1 MSKIIRTIIPVI
13 LISIFLFLR
22 FYKIDTSLFFT
33 NDMGRDLLVLWDFIH
48 NHQLILLG
56 PQTSALPISQ
66 SPLYFYL
73 LLPFYLISGQYFLSA
88 NLALAFI
95 YISLF
100 IFKPRVSSYL
110 FLVTFY
116 LISIHPQY
124 ILQGRFVW
132 NPSLVTPFLI
142 TAILHKKQLL
152 ISTIS
157 LAIAISLSYSVAP
170 LVIAIL
176 IFSLFINKKYLAYFL
191 GFTTFLNLPVIIQLI
206 RHHPNLVNQTGN
218 IYLQKIN
225 DFNKYV
231 FATDNSTVNSI
242 LFFGLILLLFFTFQ
256 SKNKIT
262 NYLSKIFILTFIIT
276 ILSPFNLQAHYIF
289 ALTTVLFLLIGSL
302 DFKISLPI
310 VAFLSFFYLQ
320 SKVLQ
325 KYFAPAPRTYAQMDQ
340 CFKTYCQNTT
350 SPTFVSVNSDL
361 YPYHFGPEHRYLMSK
376 NGCPVKNIEQGS
388 GQANFMTVVLDSGS
402 YSDQTKYYELDL
414 FGPHQEISRLNC
426 QDNFQIVTLSRKS
439 KTVFQN

>member
-1 MSKIIRTIIPVI
+1 MPVI
-13 LISIFLFLR
+13 LITIFLFIR
-22 FYKIDTSLFFT
+22 FYKIDTSLFFF

-73 LLPFYLISGQYFLSA
+73 LLPFYLISRQSFLSA
-88 NLALAFI
+88 NFALSFI
-95 YISLF
+95 YIFLF
-100 IFKPRVSSYL
+100 IFNLYQFRKDKKILSIILISF
-110 FLVTFY
+110 FL
-116 LISIHPQY
+116 LSIHPQY

-142 TAILHKKQLL
+142 TAILHQKQLL

-170 LVIAIL
+170 LIIAIL
-176 IFSLFINKKYLAYFL
+176 IYNLFIKNKKYLIYFS
-191 GFTTFLNLPVIIQLI
+191 GFATLLNIPVIIQLI

-218 IYLQKIN
+218 TYLQKIN

-231 FATDNSTVNSI
+231 FATDNSTINNL
-242 LFFGLILLLFFTFQ
+242 LFFGLILLLIFSFK

-262 NYLSKIFILTFIIT
+262 SYLSKIFILTFIIT
-276 ILSPFNLQAHYIF
+276 IFSPFNLQAHYIF

-302 DFKISLPI
+302 NFKISLPI
-310 VAFLSFFYLQ
+310 IIFLSFFYLQ
-320 SKVLQ
+320 PTVLQ
-325 KYFAPAPRTYAQMDQ
+325 KYFAPGPRTYAQMDQ
-340 CFKTYCQNTT
+340 CFKTYCQSFA

-376 NGCPVKNIEQGS
+376 NGCPVKNIEEGNTS
-388 GQANFMTVVLDSGS
+388 ADFMAVVLDSGTF
-402 YSDQTKYYELDL
+402 SDQTKYYELDL

-426 QDNFQIVTLSRKS
+426 QDNFQIITLRKI
-439 KTVFQN
+439 